1 MFFPTIDKESWIHN
15 QRVKKSVRRGKKI
28 HTYRKTPFL
37 SLILAVFLTG
47 SAWAANPTGDL
58 DNNGRVDLKDLLVF
72 TGQWL
77 NTGGCSDSNC
87 ADLSGDGDVNMVD
100 FALLAENWYVG
111 SPLVISEFMA
121 SNSQTLADE
130 NGDFCDWIEV
140 LNISDITID
149 LDGWYLTDSA
159 DNLTKWRFP
168 QGVELEAGEFL
179 VVFASGRDCRD
190 PDNPLHTNFQL
201 SATGEY
207 LAIVYPNGTVAH
219 EYAPAYPQQCADIS
233 YGLSMKTVQTIA
245 AVPAQSPVWHYRKGL
260 SEASDPIY
268 AWRFPDF
275 NEDETWLIGQTSI
288 GYGDDD
294 DNTVLSDMRN
304 NYSTV
309 YLRHSFTISS
319 LQDIK
324 LLTLNLY
331 VDDGCVVWINGTE
344 IARRNTFYGE
354 KTYDDV
360 TNQSPVEAFWEQI
373 ILPIPYDYLVDGTNV
388 LAIHVLNYGIDT
400 GDLSIDAE
408 LLVKQLAA
416 GNDPDL
422 LNAPLYFQ
430 TPTPGAENWV
440 GTGDLGPIIKD
451 VQHFPLVPEDNE
463 DIVVT
468 AKITES
474 FDPLDAG
481 SVKLHYRVMF
491 ATEVAISMYDDGAH
505 GDGEAGDDVY
515 GASIPAGVSDR
526 GEMVR
531 WYIDAEDIE
540 SVGSR
545 WPMFL
550 YPTGS
555 ARYLGTVIADPEV
568 TSSLPILHWFVSD
581 TVNADLSWGTRA
593 SVFYQGQFY
602 DNIFVRSRGGST
614 ASAPCPSHKFDFN
627 RGEHFQFDPGL
638 PRVAEFN
645 LNTNYY
651 EKSYVRQSLGYETY
665 DKAGTPGCEGFLIR
679 VERNGRFYSL
689 DTWIEQVDEDML
701 KREELL
707 DSRGA
712 LYKVVYCYDDVWD
725 NPSVIEKKTRL
736 NESRNDLRA
745 FVEGI
750 SPYNPDRQTY
760 MLDNVNIPE
769 VITYIAATSIMN
781 DRDHLHKNH
790 YLYRDTEGNCEWQV
804 LPWDKD
810 LTFGRNYHGLCHDI
824 VALENTYY
832 AGSWS
837 DGNRVIGAIW
847 NTPLFQEMY
856 LRRLRTLMDEL
867 LQSLGTPTGQLKLEE
882 RLDEML
888 AMALPDAELDFLRWG
903 NPWVCGFPEQR
914 MDEAIQI
921 MKDDFL
927 VPIRDYL
934 YSAPDIPSAQPANP
948 DISFGTI
955 EFNPASYNQDEE
967 YIELINNESTAI
979 DISGWKV
986 TGAVEHTF
994 QPGVVIPQGGILY
1007 ISPNV
1012 KAFRSRPTSPTGGE
1026 NLFIQG
1032 DYRGHLS
1039 SWGETINLIDTEGGI
1054 VDTITYTGNPSEQQK
1069 YLRITELMY
1078 HPKDPCQSSS
1088 YDGEDFEFIEL
1099 KNIGPDTLNLA
1110 GVKFT
1115 DGITYNF
1122 PGDVVETIIDVNVEN
1137 ITLVNHS
1144 YSWKYD
1150 RSDTDLGTAWR
1161 QVGYDDSTWSSGS
1174 AVLYKESSSLPS
1186 PWVKNTEFSP
1196 YDDSL
1201 TTYYFRTHFN
1211 LNADP
1216 YDTNVNIT
1224 LEVNTLIDDGAVIY
1238 LNGAEAERIGM
1249 PDGEITHSTYASRVV
1264 TDATNETFSISPNL
1278 LVEGDNVLAVEV
1290 HQGAATSSD
1299 IVFGLTLDA
1308 NITTTT
1314 TTIIPDSNSI
1324 TLDPNEYVLVV
1335 KDPNAFAER
1344 YPSVPVPAE
1353 KILGPYIGQLD
1364 NGGETVKLEDF
1375 TNSTIQEFSYD
1386 DGWYPITDGIGFSL
1400 VVIDCNEPNLDTW
1413 DDRTGWRPS
1422 AAIDGSPGADDASPV
1437 QNPGAVVINEVLAHS
1452 HESNPDWIELHN
1464 STEEPINVG
1473 GWFLSD
1479 DNLVLTKYEI
1489 EIGTSIPPNGYIVFY
1504 EDVNFGYGSPDPGS
1518 HTGFA
1523 LSENGE
1529 TVYLSSGLDG
1539 QLTGYSEDEDFG
1551 ASETGIAFGRYYKS
1565 STDTYNFVAM
1575 SLNTPGSANAYPKV
1589 GPIVINEIMYHP
1601 EPDGDAE
1608 YIELYNIE
1616 NYAVDLQEYDNEQ
1629 LIYVPW
1635 KLTDGIEFT
1644 FPLGVTI
1651 PPYGYLLVVS
1661 DMTAFNAAYPGVP
1674 GGVQKFQADS
1684 GKLAN
1689 DGEKVELG
1697 MPGDMD
1703 GGVRVYIRI
1712 DRINYDDEYPWPT
1725 EPDGENGDGVSSLT
1739 RIDPYLYGNDPN
1751 NWQAALPT
1759 PSE

>member
-1 MFFPTIDKESWIHN
+1 
-15 QRVKKSVRRGKKI
+15 
-28 HTYRKTPFL
+28 
-37 SLILAVFLTG
+37 
-47 SAWAANPTGDL
+47 
-58 DNNGRVDLKDLLVF
+58 
-72 TGQWL
+72 
-77 NTGGCSDSNC
+77 
-87 ADLSGDGDVNMVD
+87 MVD

-140 LNISDITID
+140 LNVSDITID
-149 LDGWYLTDSA
+149 LDGWHLTDSA

-207 LAIVYPNGTVAH
+207 LAIVYPNGTVAQ
-219 EYAPAYPQQCADIS
+219 EYAPAYPQQCADVS
-233 YGLSMKTVQTIA
+233 YGLNMKTVQTIP

-288 GYGDDD
+288 GYGDAD

-309 YLRHSFTISS
+309 YLRHTFNISN
-319 LQDIK
+319 LQDVK

-344 IARRNTFYGE
+344 IARRNTFSGE

-360 TNQSPVEAFWEQI
+360 TGQSPVEAFWEEI
-373 ILPIPYDYLVDGTNV
+373 ILPIPYDYLVEGTNE

-400 GDLSIDAE
+400 VDLSIDAE

-416 GNDPDL
+416 GTDPDL
-422 LNAPLYFQ
+422 LNAPLYFP
-430 TPTPGAENWV
+430 TPTPGAENWA
-440 GTGDLGPIIKD
+440 GTGDLGPIIQD
-451 VQHFPLVPEDNE
+451 VQHSPLVPEDNE

-491 ATEVAISMYDDGAH
+491 GSEVTVSMYDDGAH

-515 GASIPAGVSDR
+515 GASIPAGASDM

-540 SVGSR
+540 NVSSR

-555 ARYLGTVIADPEV
+555 ARYLGTIIADPAV
-568 TSSLPILHWFVSD
+568 TSSLPILHWFVYD

-593 SVFYQGQFY
+593 SVFYLGQFY

-627 RGEHFQFDPGL
+627 RGEHFQFDPAL

-651 EKSYVRQSLGYETY
+651 EKSYVRQALAYETY

-679 VERNGRFYSL
+679 IERNGQFYSL

-712 LYKVVYCYDDVWD
+712 LYKVIYCFDDVWD
-725 NPSVIEKKTRL
+725 SPSVIEKKTRL
-736 NESRNDLRA
+736 NENRNDLRA

-790 YLYRDTEGNCEWQV
+790 YLYRDTEGNGEWQV

-832 AGSWS
+832 EGSWL
-837 DGNRVIGAIW
+837 GNNRVIGAIW

-867 LQSLGTPTGQLKLEE
+867 LQAPGTPTGQLKLEE

-934 YSAPDIPSAQPANP
+934 YNAPDIPSAQPASP

-979 DISGWKV
+979 DISGWEV

-994 QPGVVIPQGGILY
+994 QPGIVIPQGGTLY

-1012 KAFRSRPTSPTGGE
+1012 KAFRSRLTSPTGGE

-1039 SWGETINLIDTEGGI
+1039 SWGETINLLDTEGGI

-1069 YLRITELMY
+1069 HLRITELMY
-1078 HPKDPCQSSS
+1078 HPQDPCQSSS
-1088 YDGEDFEFIEL
+1088 YESEDFEFIEL
-1099 KNIGPDTLNLA
+1099 KNIGPETLNLS
-1110 GVKFT
+1110 GIKFT
-1115 DGITYNF
+1115 DGISF
-1122 PGDVVETIIDVNVEN
+1122 CLEAGDVI
-1137 ITLVNHS
+1137 L
-1144 YSWKYD
+1144 
-1150 RSDTDLGTAWR
+1150 
-1161 QVGYDDSTWSSGS
+1161 
-1174 AVLYKESSSLPS
+1174 SSS
-1186 PWVKNTEFSP
+1186 F
-1196 YDDSL
+1196 
-1201 TTYYFRTHFN
+1201 
-1211 LNADP
+1211 
-1216 YDTNVNIT
+1216 
-1224 LEVNTLIDDGAVIY
+1224 
-1238 LNGAEAERIGM
+1238 
-1249 PDGEITHSTYASRVV
+1249 
-1264 TDATNETFSISPNL
+1264 
-1278 LVEGDNVLAVEV
+1278 
-1290 HQGAATSSD
+1290 
-1299 IVFGLTLDA
+1299 
-1308 NITTTT
+1308 
-1314 TTIIPDSNSI
+1314 DSNSESFTYVDDI
-1324 TLDPNEYVLVV
+1324 FGTSIPGKASGSFETSGGYNGGGLRVYLGPGSTGGATSGGWSKEFTLEADMTVSVSLRYRMLMGEGYENNEYGEAILDIDGVRYGSEENNSLLHRVGNGNGGGEDDYGWMSYTVEVPLTAAGSPHTLTVGAYNNDATAGDEYVEVFIDDIKVNNSVTLAPDEYVLVV
-1335 KDPNAFAER
+1335 KEPNAFAER
-1344 YPSVPVPAE
+1344 YPTVPVPAE

-1364 NGGETVKLEDF
+1364 NGGETIKLEDF
-1375 TNSTIQEFSYD
+1375 TNSTIQEFSYN

-1413 DDRTGWRPS
+1413 DDRAGWRPS

-1452 HESNPDWIELHN
+1452 HGGNPDWIELHN
-1464 STEEPINVG
+1464 STEEPINIG

-1479 DNLVLTKYEI
+1479 DNLDLTKYEI

-1616 NYAVDLQEYDNEQ
+1616 NYPVDLQEYDNEQ

-1635 KLTDGIEFT
+1635 KLTDGVDFT

-1651 PPYGYLLVVS
+1651 PAYGYLLVVK
-1661 DMTAFNAAYPGVP
+1661 DIAVFDAAYPGTP
-1674 GGVQKFQADS
+1674 GGIQKFQWTS

-1689 DGEKVELG
+1689 DSEKVEIG

-1703 GGVRVYIRI
+1703 GDVRMYIRI
-1712 DRINYDDEYPWPT
+1712 DRINYGDKYPWPT
-1725 EPDGENGDGVSSLT
+1725 EPDGENGDGISSLT

-1751 NWQAALPT
+1751 NWQAVLPT
-1759 PSE
+1759 PGE